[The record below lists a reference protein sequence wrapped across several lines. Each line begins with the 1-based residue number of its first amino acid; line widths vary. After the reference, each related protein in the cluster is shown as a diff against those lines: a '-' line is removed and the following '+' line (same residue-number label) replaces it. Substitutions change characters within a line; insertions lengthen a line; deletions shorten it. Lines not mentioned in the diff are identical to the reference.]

1 MADTTVT
8 VETPEDG
15 EGESAANQDG
25 NGHETAQAHATVEA
39 STAAAE
45 NKAHAEHAA
54 ATATDAAQEAKDHK
68 QMAEWSSES
77 ASQAL
82 ESMAGI
88 ASNIVSAVES
98 IPDKIVSALS
108 SLAPQGSTDNGPDL
122 EVEAEP
128 LPPATPPS
136 RRKFRDFYYGNAKG
150 GK

>member
-8 VETPEDG
+8 VETPEED
-15 EGESAANQDG
+15 EGNSPENDSSA
-25 NGHETAQAHATVEA
+25 GHETAQASATVEA

-54 ATATDAAQEAKDHK
+54 SEASEAAQEAKDHK

-77 ASQAL
+77 AAQAL

-88 ASNIVSAVES
+88 ADSIVSAVNS
-98 IPDKIVSALS
+98 IPEKIVEALASVTPAESA
-108 SLAPQGSTDNGPDL
+108 GPELDI
-122 EVEAEP
+122 EPEP
-128 LPPATPPS
+128 LAPATPPS
-136 RRKFRDFYYGNAKG
+136 RRKFRDFYYGSAKG